1 MNPEL
6 LLGLVTALT
15 GFILKTALAFGVC
28 LVLSWLASSPSRRF
42 LVWLAFLYGTAG
54 YWLFLAKGFLAGG
67 QMAVASTPGVPVQA
81 VAESVRV
88 WHIPDSWAFPLSVS
102 LRVIGSA
109 YLLGL
114 ACLLVAHIKKH
125 LQLKWVLGFTSQ
137 PPGEIM
143 ATFQPIARSL
153 GVGRSR
159 LLVLTGVASPATF
172 GWIRPTIL
180 LPETCLEQDHSG
192 LEDILRHEL
201 HHVRRLDFLWNGI
214 ALACRALVFFHP
226 AAWYAVHRMQ
236 FERELA
242 CDLAVVSGSPK
253 QRARYAECL
262 IQFARLNSSPNP
274 TNWGID
280 FASSSDQLK
289 ARIHSILAE
298 SKKSPAW
305 LIGSR
310 VACGLALLAGFVAVA
325 PSLGVLLTY
334 AQRQIVQPLAAE
346 IRTARPEADTRTS
359 RTSRKGKLQRGAT
372 LPIAD
377 VSQAN
382 VGQTPESAASA
393 APQNDNILA
402 STANNTGPQ
411 LLHRGSAPAKL
422 SRQQTVIP
430 IDDPSGTGKAG
441 DREHQQ
447 ALQQTATA
455 AAVLKRLSTFDRH

>member
-1 MNPEL
+1 
-6 LLGLVTALT
+6 
-15 GFILKTALAFGVC
+15 
-28 LVLSWLASSPSRRF
+28 
-42 LVWLAFLYGTAG
+42 
-54 YWLFLAKGFLAGG
+54 
-67 QMAVASTPGVPVQA
+67 
-81 VAESVRV
+81 
-88 WHIPDSWAFPLSVS
+88 
-102 LRVIGSA
+102 
-109 YLLGL
+109 
-114 ACLLVAHIKKH
+114 
-125 LQLKWVLGFTSQ
+125 
-137 PPGEIM
+137 
-143 ATFQPIARSL
+143 
-153 GVGRSR
+153 
-159 LLVLTGVASPATF
+159 
-172 GWIRPTIL
+172 
-180 LPETCLEQDHSG
+180 
-192 LEDILRHEL
+192 
-201 HHVRRLDFLWNGI
+201 
-214 ALACRALVFFHP
+214 
-226 AAWYAVHRMQ
+226 MQ

-253 QRARYAECL
+253 QRAMYAECL
-262 IQFARLNSSPNP
+262 IEFARLNSAPNP

-298 SKKSPAW
+298 SKKSPPW

-346 IRTARPEADTRTS
+346 IRPARPESDNRTS
-359 RTSRKGKLQRGAT
+359 RTNRKSKLQRSAV

-377 VSQAN
+377 VSLAN
-382 VGQTPESAASA
+382 VSQTAESAAS

-402 STANNTGPQ
+402 STSNNQGPQ
-411 LLHRGSAPAKL
+411 LLHRGEASAKP

-441 DREHQQ
+441 DRDHQQ